1 VSEWKVEPLASHHYR
16 DVFDCGEPSL
26 SEWIKHQASQFEA
39 RDLAQVY
46 VLTRGGDPR
55 VLGYYSIS
63 ACHVRFEGLPPE
75 HVKRL
80 PKKIAIPAALIG
92 KLAVDQSLRGQGLGG
107 VLLYDALAR
116 IRDLA
121 ESIGIRAVVVD
132 AIDEHA
138 CEFYRHF
145 KFIDFLDEPGR
156 LFLPLSVVR
165 KLSGVTK
172 VL

>member
-1 VSEWKVEPLASHHYR
+1 MSEWKVEPLASHHDR
-16 DVFDCGEPSL
+16 SVFDCGEPSI

-46 VLTRGGDPR
+46 VLIRGGDRR

-63 ACHVRFEGLPPE
+63 ACHVRFEGIPPE

-80 PKKIAIPAALIG
+80 PKRIAIPAALIG
-92 KLAVDQSLRGQGLGG
+92 KLAVDQSLRGQGLGS

-132 AIDEHA
+132 AIDERA
-138 CEFYRHF
+138 REFYRHF
-145 KFIDFLDEPGR
+145 KFIDFRDEPRR

-165 KLSGVTK
+165 KLTM
-172 VL
+172 